1 MTAGDQQLRAPDVV
15 TLRVPLGL
23 QLRDTSDQSLVSD
36 DLVVT
41 ATETGPAGRQFSL
54 FATAGGTF
62 TAPRVPGVRPAI
74 AADPALWPAAAQP
87 FEIRISD
94 PRRRYL
100 PLRMI
105 ANLPAEAAIA
115 WPGFAALPA
124 AIRTALLPANRPAGY
139 QPDFVPLFPGIAR
152 VAPGARAE
160 VRAHLA
166 IANAGVPAGN
176 AGFAVMT
183 VSIDGVVRGVGV
195 ADGDGAI
202 LVSFP
207 YPLLPTPTPAARAAG
222 TTRIEWTASIAVYCG
237 RLAAA
242 SDGAPPLLPDIL
254 NQLNRTPSRALAR
267 LGSNTRL
274 ADQTIGVGQP
284 LVLRSA
290 RTAPAKPSSLF
301 IVPA

>member
-1 MTAGDQQLRAPDVV
+1 MSLDPRLRSPDTVTLRAPLV
-15 TLRVPLGL
+15 L
-23 QLRDTSDQSLVSD
+23 QVRDISDLSLVSD
-36 DLVVT
+36 DLLVT
-41 ATETGPAGRQFSL
+41 AAETRPGGRHFSL
-54 FATAGGTF
+54 AITPGGNWSAPTVPGLRPATA
-62 TAPRVPGVRPAI
+62 AN
-74 AADPALWPAAAQP
+74 PALWPAAAQP
-87 FEIRISD
+87 FEIRIND

-100 PLRMI
+100 PVRLVTS
-105 ANLPAEAAIA
+105 LPAEASIA

-124 AIRTALLPANRPAGY
+124 GVAAALVPAGRPAGY
-139 QPDFVPLFPGIAR
+139 KPDFVPLFPGIAR

-166 IANAGVPAGN
+166 IASAGVPAGN

-183 VSIDGVVRGVGV
+183 VSIGGSVRGVGI

-222 TTRIEWTASIAVYCG
+222 TTRIEWPVSIAVYGG

-242 SDGAPPLLPDIL
+242 ADGAPPLLADIL
-254 NQLNRTPSRALAR
+254 AQLNRTPSRALAR
-267 LGSNTRL
+267 LGTNTRL
-274 ADQTIGVGQP
+274 PDQLLSVGQP

-290 RTAPAKPSSLF
+290 RAAPAKPSSLF
-301 IVPA
+301 LVPA

>member
-1 MTAGDQQLRAPDVV
+1 MTAGEQRLRAPDVV

-23 QLRDTSDQSLVSD
+23 QLRDTSDLSLIGT
-36 DLVVT
+36 DLLVT

-54 FATAGGTF
+54 AATAGGTW
-62 TAPRVPGVRPAI
+62 TAPRIPGLRPAT

-115 WPGFAALPA
+115 WPGFAALPT
-124 AIRTALLPANRPAGY
+124 AISGALLPTRRPAAY
-139 QPDFVPLFPGIAR
+139 SPDFVPLFPGIAR

-166 IANAGVPAGN
+166 IAESGVPAGN

-183 VSIDGVVRGVGV
+183 ISIDDIVRGVGV
-195 ADGDGAI
+195 ADADGAI
-202 LVSFP
+202 LVSFA

-222 TTRIEWTASIAVYCG
+222 TTRIEWTAKIAVYCA
-237 RLAAA
+237 RLTAAK
-242 SDGAPPLLPDIL
+242 DGVPPLLPDIL
-254 NQLNRTPSRALAR
+254 GQLNRTPSRVLAR

-274 ADQTIGVGQP
+274 ADQTLAVGQP
-284 LVLRSA
+284 LVLRSE
-290 RTAPAKPSSLF
+290 RTPPAKPSSLF

>member
-1 MTAGDQQLRAPDVV
+1 MSLDPRLRAPDTV

-23 QLRDTSDQSLVSD
+23 QLRDLSDLSLVGD
-36 DLVVT
+36 DLAVT
-41 ATETGPAGRQFSL
+41 ATELRPNGRR
-54 FATAGGTF
+54 FALAATPGGTWS
-62 TAPRVPGVRPAI
+62 APIVLGVRPAT
-74 AADPALWPAAAQP
+74 AADPTLWPAAARP
-87 FEIRISD
+87 FEIRVSD

-100 PLRMI
+100 PLRMV
-105 ANLPAEAAIA
+105 AALPAEAPIA
-115 WPGFAALPA
+115 WPEFAALPA
-124 AIRTALLPANRPAGY
+124 AIKPAVLPAGRPAAY
-139 QPDFVPLFPGIAR
+139 KPDFVPLFPGIAR

-183 VSIDGVVRGVGV
+183 VSIGGTVRGLGV

-222 TTRIEWTASIAVYCG
+222 TTRIEWPVSIAVYCG

-242 SDGAPPLLPDIL
+242 TDGAPPLLPDIL
-254 NQLNRTPSRALAR
+254 AQLNRTPSRALAR
-267 LGSNTRL
+267 LGVNTRL
-274 ADQTIGVGQP
+274 PDQILRVAEP

-290 RTAPAKPSSLF
+290 RAAPVKPSSLF

>member
-1 MTAGDQQLRAPDVV
+1 MSLDPRLRSPDTV

-23 QLRDTSDQSLVSD
+23 QLRDVSDLSLVRD
-36 DLVVT
+36 DLKVT
-41 ATETGPAGRQFSL
+41 ATEMRPNGRRFQL
-54 FATAGGTF
+54 AVTPGGTWS
-62 TAPRVPGVRPAI
+62 APIVPGVSPAT
-74 AADPALWPAAAQP
+74 AADPTLWPAAAQP
-87 FEIRISD
+87 FEIRVCD

-100 PLRMI
+100 PLRI
-105 ANLPAEAAIA
+105 VAPLPAAAAIA
-115 WPGFAALPA
+115 WPGFAGVPA
-124 AIRTALLPANRPAGY
+124 AVRPAVLPVGRPAAY
-139 QPDFVPLFPGIAR
+139 KPDFVPLFPAIAR

-166 IANAGVPAGN
+166 IASAGVPAGN
-176 AGFAVMT
+176 ASFAVMT
-183 VSIDGVVRGVGV
+183 VSIGGTVRGLGI
-195 ADGDGAI
+195 ADDDGAI

-222 TTRIEWTASIAVYCG
+222 TTRIAWPVKIAVYCG

-242 SDGAPPLLPDIL
+242 ADGAPPLLPDIL
-254 NQLNRTPSRALAR
+254 AQLNLAPSRVLAR
-267 LGSNTRL
+267 LGANTRL
-274 ADQTIGVGQP
+274 PDQTLNVAQP

>member
-1 MTAGDQQLRAPDVV
+1 MTAGELALRSPDFV
-15 TLRVPLGL
+15 TLRVPMGL
-23 QLRDTSDQSLVSD
+23 RLRDAADLSIVSD
-36 DLVVT
+36 DLLVT
-41 ATETGPAGRQFSL
+41 ATEDRPNGRSFALS
-54 FATAGGTF
+54 ATAGGMW
-62 TAPRVPGVRPAI
+62 TAPRVPGLRPAI
-74 AADPALWPAAAQP
+74 AADPALWAATAQR

-100 PLRMI
+100 PLRMM

-115 WPGFAALPA
+115 WPEFASLPSAISA
-124 AIRTALLPANRPAGY
+124 AVLPSPRPPGY
-139 QPDFVPLFPGIAR
+139 RPDFVPLFPGIAR

-183 VSIDGVVRGVGV
+183 VSIGGVVRGVGV

-202 LVSFP
+202 LVSFA
-207 YPLLPTPTPAARAAG
+207 YPLLPTPTPAERAAG
-222 TTRIEWTASIAVYCG
+222 TTRIEWRARIAVYFG
-237 RLAAA
+237 GLAAA
-242 SDGAPPLLPDIL
+242 ADGAPPLLPDIL
-254 NQLNRTPSRALAR
+254 GQLNRTPARVLAR
-267 LGSNTRL
+267 LGSTTRL
-274 ADQTIGVGQP
+274 GEQILGVGAP